1 MGCEA
6 WKMKRKK
13 SLMRNSTT
21 DGDKNMDEYLLPKN
35 LTRAGK
41 TDENL
46 PTKTLQNCQKAES
59 INC

>member
-1 MGCEA
+1 MGCEV

-35 LTRAGK
+35 LTRTGK

-46 PTKTLQNCQKAES
+46 QTKTL
-59 INC
+59 